1 MNKTMFAAILSI
13 GVLLFGVIATTYQM
27 IPDAE
32 AIKAKGT
39 YLKDTSFSKKHSP
52 SKVCGDQLCESLAD
66 ASTGLRKGQISRG
79 FSR

>member
-27 IPDAE
+27 VPDAE
-32 AIKAKGT
+32 AIKARGT
-39 YLKDTSFSKKHSP
+39 YLKDTSFSKKHSS
-52 SKVCGDQLCESLAD
+52 SKVCGDQLCDSITN
-66 ASTGLRKGQISRG
+66 ASTALKKGQISRG

>member
-1 MNKTMFAAILSI
+1 MNKTMFAAMLSI

-27 IPDAE
+27 VPDAD
-32 AIKAKGT
+32 AVKAKGT
-39 YLKDTSFSKKHSP
+39 YLKDIRLSLKHTS
-52 SKVCGDQLCESLAD
+52 SKVCGDQLCEGLND

>member
-27 IPDAE
+27 VPDAE
-32 AIKAKGT
+32 AIKARGT
-39 YLKDTSFSKKHSP
+39 YLKDISFGKKHSP
-52 SKVCGDQLCESLAD
+52 SKVCGDQLCEGLTD
-66 ASTGLRKGQISRG
+66 ASTGLRKGQVSRG